1 MERGADKFCHR
12 RAFNSRG
19 GNAAFDEEGAV
30 WYNSFVIS
38 RAICLN
44 QEHVM
49 NPEFEQTVNSLARFK
64 TYSLSLILLNKAAQA
79 IQERGADREA
89 VQLILRGIQLLNK
102 QLSEAV
108 EVLQRRQQVE
118 RFIAKL
124 NNDWEVDGN
133 GNRRE
138 P

>member
-1 MERGADKFCHR
+1 
-12 RAFNSRG
+12 
-19 GNAAFDEEGAV
+19 
-30 WYNSFVIS
+30 
-38 RAICLN
+38 
-44 QEHVM
+44 M

-133 GNRRE
+133 GNSRE